1 MCRYALNQE
10 GALLKEW
17 GTHGDFKGRAA
28 KLSRVRDDGNDGAIG
43 IAISD
48 THNQDGTGLRRHSEV
63 E

>member
-1 MCRYALNQE
+1 LNQE
-10 GALLKEW
+10 GALLKEG

-48 THNQDGTGLRRHSEV
+48 THNQDGTGLGRHPEV